1 MSGCLRITLCAVIC
15 CALFLSPDAWPPT
28 KGKWEIPQT
37 VNAMTPLT
45 AISFRNRVLVSGE
58 RVTLLDL
65 CDAELLPEDW
75 RSYMA
80 GIDIGAAPEA
90 NTTKVINLQNLRSY
104 FRQLTESQGLKAD
117 TVALQLPERIVIER
131 RKRVITRAQIE
142 EIVRGHVLSGVSGK
156 PDDVAIQLM
165 GLEELP
171 ALPEG
176 VLTWEILT
184 PFNDP
189 ATGTTGL
196 TIQFYV
202 DGNKAQSVR
211 VTSRVQ
217 VFQRVVCASRTLK
230 RNDVITLDDIQ
241 QVRTDVAQHP
251 ERFLTDA
258 DQVVG
263 KRLMM
268 DVVKNQP
275 IGVQI
280 LDKAVTVKRGTAV
293 VILYQQ
299 EGLKLTAKGQA
310 KEDGSVGDLVRIA
323 NADSKRTLSC
333 RVVDPQTVVLIP

>member
-1 MSGCLRITLCAVIC
+1 M
-15 CALFLSPDAWPPT
+15 
-28 KGKWEIPQT
+28 
-37 VNAMTPLT
+37 
-45 AISFRNRVLVSGE
+45 VSGE

-171 ALPEG
+171 TLPEG

-211 VTSRVQ
+211 VASRVQ
-217 VFQRVVCASRTLK
+217 VCQRVVCASRTLK
-230 RNDVITLDDIQ
+230 RNDVITVDDIQ

>member
-1 MSGCLRITLCAVIC
+1 MSGCLRIAVCAVIC
-15 CALFLSPDAWPPT
+15 CALFLSPDAWPRT
-28 KGKWEIPQT
+28 GGRWEILQT

-45 AISFRNRVLVSGE
+45 AVAFRNRVMVSGQ

-90 NTTKVINLQNLRSY
+90 NTSKVINLQNLRAY
-104 FRQLTESQGLKAD
+104 FRQLTEAQGLKAD

-131 RKRVITRAQIE
+131 RKRVVTRAQIE
-142 EIVRGHVLSGVSGK
+142 DIVRGHILRSVSGK
-156 PDDVAIQLM
+156 PDDVALQLT

-171 ALPEG
+171 SLPEG

-184 PFNDP
+184 PFHDP
-189 ATGTTGL
+189 VAGTTGL

-202 DGNKAQSVR
+202 DGNKAQSVL
-211 VTSRVQ
+211 VTAKVQ
-217 VFQRVVCASRTLK
+217 VFQRVLCALRPLK
-230 RNDVITLDDIQ
+230 RNDVISSEDVQ
-241 QVRTDVAQHP
+241 EVRTDVAQHP
-251 ERFLTDA
+251 EKFLTDA
-258 DQVVG
+258 DQVIG
-263 KRLMM
+263 KRLMI

-275 IGVQI
+275 IGAQM

-293 VILYQQ
+293 VIVYQQ

-310 KEDGSVGDLVRIA
+310 KEDGSLGDRIRIT
-323 NADSKRTLSC
+323 NADSKKTLSC
-333 RVVDPQTVVLIP
+333 RVLDPQTVELMP

>member
-15 CALFLSPDAWPPT
+15 CALFLSPDAWPPA

-45 AISFRNRVLVSGE
+45 AVSFRNRVLVSGE

-80 GIDIGAAPEA
+80 GIDIGAAPET
-90 NTTKVINLQNLRSY
+90 NTTKIINLQNLRSY
-104 FRQLTESQGLKAD
+104 FGQLTESQGLKKD
-117 TVALQLPERIVIER
+117 TVTLQFPERIVIER
-131 RKRVITRAQIE
+131 RKRMVTKAQIE
-142 EIVRGHVLSGVSGK
+142 EIVRGHVLSSVSGK
-156 PDDVAIQLM
+156 PDDVAIQLA
-165 GLEELP
+165 GLDELP

-184 PFNDP
+184 PFHDP
-189 ATGTTGL
+189 VAGTTGL

-217 VFQRVVCASRTLK
+217 VFQRVVCALRPLK
-230 RNDVITLDDIQ
+230 RNDV
-241 QVRTDVAQHP
+241 VSV
-251 ERFLTDA
+251 E
-258 DQVVG
+258 
-263 KRLMM
+263 

-275 IGVQI
+275 IGAQI
-280 LDKAVTVKRGTAV
+280 LDKAVVVKRGTAV
-293 VILYQQ
+293 VILFQQ

-310 KEDGSVGDLVRIA
+310 KEDGSVGDRVRIT
-323 NADSKRTLSC
+323 NVDSKRTLSC
-333 RVVDPQTVVLIP
+333 RVLDPQTVELIP